1 MPDPPGSLYIRP
13 TLMGVETMYARVS
26 CFPCYFVSM
35 ASSFALLVVC
45 LWWGVV
51 SCGVSASDRPGK
63 QHRSLRTP
71 FFTPQDVGV
80 LIQTDLSD
88 LFTTVRVR
96 KQGNQVR

>member
-1 MPDPPGSLYIRP
+1 MIVN
-13 TLMGVETMYARVS
+13 T
-26 CFPCYFVSM
+26 
-35 ASSFALLVVC
+35 
-45 LWWGVV
+45 
-51 SCGVSASDRPGK
+51 
-63 QHRSLRTP
+63 